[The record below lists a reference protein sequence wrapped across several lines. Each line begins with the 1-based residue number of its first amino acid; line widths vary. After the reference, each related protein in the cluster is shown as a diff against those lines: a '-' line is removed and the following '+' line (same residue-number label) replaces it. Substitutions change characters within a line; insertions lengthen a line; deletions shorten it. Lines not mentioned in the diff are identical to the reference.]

1 MFYDNTFYDEDGEP
15 RTGSVTEPV
24 AAAAAAVENLAQLPL
39 HDPDI
44 GILAIGVGPDADP
57 SLAALARLRHSLD
70 AATAKHMVACE
81 QSGATAHDPV
91 TKLQSHGWSGAEARR
106 LLLAGRF
113 CDRIGHIFPEVPQLW
128 QSGGVSTAQVRA
140 LAADTHTRSMRD
152 TCDMVRTLLP
162 RFASLTTTQITRAV
176 EALLTDRDPDNA
188 EAEEQDTFSRR
199 RLTITDTKE
208 GVRISGMLPHL
219 EGRALAAVVE
229 AMAEQQR
236 AEGDGLSARQRRSDG
251 LAAVVAA
258 AADTHRPSQGG
269 LPAAVVMT
277 IPAAEAERI
286 SSRTPR
292 SPGRLFSLFDCES
305 SRDSAAHPDLD
316 LEPLPGSAS
325 GGSLRDGEARF
336 GLCCA
341 DITPIAVKAPGSLLD
356 RISDTRT
363 EPLAVGRAQRLATTA
378 QRKALALRDGG
389 CVIDGCTVPTSQC
402 QPHHVR
408 EWSLGAPTDLDNLA
422 LLCWAHHR
430 QVDLDRWELTRS
442 EGRWRATPT
451 PRHRWRTKPAMG
463 PDWAA

>member
-1 MFYDNTFYDEDGEP
+1 MFHDHDEEQ
-15 RTGSVTEPV
+15 RIGSVTAPV
-24 AAAAAAVENLAQLPL
+24 AATAAAVAGLAQLPL
-39 HDPDI
+39 RDPDL
-44 GILAIGVGPDADP
+44 GFLVMGVGPDAEP
-57 SLAALARLRHSLD
+57 TLAALARIRHSLD
-70 AATAKHMVACE
+70 AATARHMVACE

-91 TKLQSHGWSGAEARR
+91 TVLQAQGWTGSEARR

-113 CDRIGHIFPEVPQLW
+113 TERIGHIFPELEQLW
-128 QSGGVSTAQVRA
+128 ESGGVSTAQVRA

-152 TCDMVRTLLP
+152 TCDMVRVLLP
-162 RFASLTTTQITRAV
+162 RFAALPPAQISQAA
-176 EALLTDRDPDNA
+176 EALLTDRDPATADSS
-188 EAEEQDTFSRR
+188 EQDTFSRR
-199 RLTITDTKE
+199 RLTITDTE
-208 GVRISGMLPHL
+208 AGVRISGMLPHL

-236 AEGDGLSARQRRSDG
+236 AEGDGLSRRQRRADG

-277 IPAAEAERI
+277 LPVAEAERI

-292 SPGRLFSLFDCES
+292 IPGRLSSLLDCENRS
-305 SRDSAAHPDLD
+305 GTDVLPDLD
-316 LEPLPGSAS
+316 LLPLPGSTAGHS
-325 GGSLRDGEARF
+325 MGDGEARF

-341 DITPIAVKAPGSLLD
+341 DITPIAVNSPDSLLD
-356 RISDTRT
+356 RICDTRT
-363 EPLAVGRAQRLATTA
+363 EPLAVGRAQRLATAA

-389 CVIDGCTVPTSQC
+389 CVIDGCTVPAARC

-408 EWSLGAPTDLDNLA
+408 EWSLGAPTDLANLA

-430 QVDLDRWELTRS
+430 QVDLARWELSRS

-451 PRHRWRTKPAMG
+451 PRHRWRTKPA
-463 PDWAA
+463 PHPEWAA